1 MSRWIVTA
9 LPVVVVLA
17 VRFENPSYFHP
28 LTSTLGGRIILILAA
43 AWAVAGSFVIKRIVE
58 IEV

>member
-1 MSRWIVTA
+1 VTA

-17 VRFENPSYFHP
+17 VRFENPHYFHP
-28 LTSTLGGRIILILAA
+28 LVHSLGGRIVLGLAV

>member
-1 MSRWIVTA
+1 VI
-9 LPVVVVLA
+9 VLA
-17 VRFENPSYFHP
+17 VLLENGHYFHP
-28 LTSTLGGRIILILAA
+28 LVSTLGGRVLLGFSA